1 MGGAVPAYTDAE
13 PAMRPERQDKM
24 MIRNRF
30 VALLL
35 LMMAATAFATA
46 LTVVSVQAEA
56 LVH

>member
-1 MGGAVPAYTDAE
+1 MA
-13 PAMRPERQDKM
+13 PERRYQM

-35 LMMAATAFATA
+35 LMMAATAFAAA

>member
-1 MGGAVPAYTDAE
+1 MA
-13 PAMRPERQDKM
+13 PERQDKM

-30 VALLL
+30 IALAL
-35 LMMAATAFATA
+35 LMMAATAFAAA

>member
-1 MGGAVPAYTDAE
+1 
-13 PAMRPERQDKM
+13 

-56 LVH
+56 LVR